1 MLIRFFRS
9 SYLGQYLALL
19 FLTAAIG
26 LPHFF
31 AYPDAPENIQAV
43 PLYSFLSMWATEPS
57 IWIPLLSLI
66 LLYVEALLLNQF
78 LADHNLIP
86 KNSLLGGF
94 TYIILMSGMDG
105 IYSLHPMLFVNMLLI
120 LLLNLSLHLYQSKN
134 SFNNVFMAGFLI
146 ALIALLFNHGIYLL
160 LLFASIL
167 ILMRALNWREWLIS
181 IAGFAIPF
189 VYAIAFYYLTDR
201 LDLLRLI
208 DWGYVRLAFTLP
220 AYDIISWIHYAL
232 IIFILMITSGKV
244 MSKLFVKNIDIRKKT
259 TAVFYFFTVL
269 FLIFLFSHSEN
280 KSIALIMLPVAV
292 LISIYISQL
301 KRLWFYQLIFLLLL
315 LLDIYQN
322 YAGIWIREL
331 N

>member
-19 FLTAAIG
+19 FLAAAIG

-31 AYPDAPENIQAV
+31 VYPDAHERIPAV
-43 PLYSFLSMWATEPS
+43 PLYSFLTLWAAEPS
-57 IWIPLLSLI
+57 IWIPLISLI

-94 TYIILMSGMDG
+94 TYIILMSGMDV
-105 IYSLHPMLFVNMLLI
+105 IYNLHPMLFVNMLLI

-146 ALIALLFNHGIYLL
+146 ALTSLLFNHAVYLL
-160 LLFASIL
+160 LLLAAIL
-167 ILMRALNWREWLIS
+167 ILMRALNWREWFIS
-181 IAGFAIPF
+181 ITGFVIPF
-189 VYAIAFYYLTDR
+189 VYAIVFYYLTDQ
-201 LDLLRLI
+201 LNLLRLI
-208 DWGYVRLAFTLP
+208 NWDYISLTFKLP
-220 AYDIISWIHYAL
+220 AYDTISWIHHGL
-232 IIFILMITSGKV
+232 IIFLLIITTSDV

-269 FLIFLFSHSEN
+269 FLIFLFSDSAN
-280 KSIALIMLPVAV
+280 KSIALILLPVAV